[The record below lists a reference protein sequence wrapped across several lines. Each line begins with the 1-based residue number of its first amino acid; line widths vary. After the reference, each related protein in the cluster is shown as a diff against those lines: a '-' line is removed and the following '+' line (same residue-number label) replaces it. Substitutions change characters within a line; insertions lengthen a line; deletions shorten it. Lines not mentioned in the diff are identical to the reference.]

1 MAIYKVIIQYNKL
14 RAYYTEKQWM
24 GVEEKMLH
32 FYIMFSP
39 TELNRNG
46 EKKQISKRLSCPFLN
61 IKRLITETCI

>member
-1 MAIYKVIIQYNKL
+1 MAIYKVIIRYNKL
-14 RAYYTEKQWM
+14 RADYTEKQWM

-46 EKKQISKRLSCPFLN
+46 EKTKFQNILIVPF
-61 IKRLITETCI
+61 